1 MDNSFCALESRD
13 VGEDP
18 IANAYNF
25 DFFVMIE
32 CPTPWINETFN
43 SKPVP
48 DNLRSIVKEF
58 AESEISVEFLL
69 IYNNE
74 LKQPDI
80 TRVLI
85 FHKPTSF
92 AQEYSKYELLLS
104 DITEVAP
111 LVKKCLFEKNLDTFI
126 NKSNTRDIFICTHGS
141 RDKCCAKFGNPFY
154 RQAKN
159 IVKDLEKN
167 NVRIWQSSHFGGHR
181 FAPTAIDF
189 PEARYYARLNSESF
203 TSILTRTGNIE
214 FIKHI
219 YRGWAILPEAA
230 QVLEREMILIYGWQW
245 LSYKVD
251 YQIIKQADNGE
262 FNRIKLNFI
271 KPDGSLGTVKADVL
285 VDKAKTLYLSDC
297 QGDIV
302 ETIPQF
308 YVESLLV
315 DVQL

>member
-32 CPTPWINETFN
+32 CPTPWIDETFN
-43 SKPVP
+43 SKSVP
-48 DNLRSIVKEF
+48 DNLRKLVKEF
-58 AESEISVEFLL
+58 AEYEIAVEFLL
-69 IYNNE
+69 IYNKE
-74 LKQPDI
+74 FKQPDT

-85 FHKPTSF
+85 YHKPTGF
-92 AQEYSKYELLLS
+92 AQGYSKSEFLLS
-104 DITEVAP
+104 DITEAATII
-111 LVKKCLFEKNLDTFI
+111 KKCLFEKNLDACI
-126 NKSNTRDIFICTHGS
+126 DEYNTRDIFICTHGS

-159 IVKDLEKN
+159 LVKDLGMN
-167 NVRIWQSSHFGGHR
+167 NVRIWQCTHFGGHR

-189 PEARYYARLNSESF
+189 PEARYYARLDYESF
-203 TSILTRTGNIE
+203 SSILTRTGNLE

-251 YQIIKQADNGE
+251 YQIIQQTENGE

-271 KPDGSLGTVKADVL
+271 KPDGSLGSVKADVL
-285 VDKAKTLYLSDC
+285 ADKAKTLYLSDC
-297 QGDIV
+297 QGEIV

-308 YVESLLV
+308 YVENLLA
-315 DVQL
+315 DMQE

>member
-1 MDNSFCALESRD
+1 MANSFCALESRN

-25 DFFVMIE
+25 DFFVMVE
-32 CPTPWINETFN
+32 CPTPWTNEAFN

-48 DNLRSIVKEF
+48 ENLRNIVKEL
-58 AESEISVEFLL
+58 AEYEISVELLL
-69 IYNNE
+69 IYNQE
-74 LKQPDI
+74 LKQPDT

-85 FHKPTSF
+85 FQKPTGL
-92 AQEYSKYELLLS
+92 AQGYSKYELLLS
-104 DITEVAP
+104 DIAEVAP
-111 LVKKCLFEKNLDTFI
+111 IVKQCLFEKCLDNYI
-126 NKSNTRDIFICTHGS
+126 NESNTRDIFICTHGS
-141 RDKCCAKFGNPFY
+141 HDKCCAKFGNPFY

-159 IVKDLEKN
+159 IVKNLGMN

-189 PEARYYARLNSESF
+189 PEARYYARLDSESF
-203 TSILTRTGNIE
+203 TSILTRTGTLE
-214 FIKHI
+214 FIKNI

-230 QVLEREMILIYGWQW
+230 QVLEREMILMYGWQW

-251 YQIIKQADNGE
+251 YQIIQQSENGE
-262 FNRIKLNFI
+262 FNRIELNFV
-271 KPDGSLGTVKADVL
+271 KQTGSLGSVKADVL
-285 VDKAKTLYLSDC
+285 VDKIKTLYLSDC

-308 YVESLLV
+308 YVENLLL
-315 DVQL
+315 DVHE

>member
-1 MDNSFCALESRD
+1 MANSFCALESRD

-25 DFFVMIE
+25 DFFVMVE
-32 CPTPWINETFN
+32 CPTPWIDETFD

-48 DNLRSIVKEF
+48 DNLRNLVKEF
-58 AESEISVEFLL
+58 AESEITVEFLL
-69 IYNNE
+69 IYNQE
-74 LKQPDI
+74 LKQPDT

-85 FHKPTSF
+85 FRKPTGL
-92 AQEYSKYELLLS
+92 AQKYSKSEFILS
-104 DITEVAP
+104 DIAEVAP
-111 LVKKCLFEKNLDTFI
+111 IVKKYLLENNLDASI
-126 NKSNTRDIFICTHGS
+126 DESNTRDIFICTHGS

-159 IVKDLEKN
+159 IVKDLGMN

-203 TSILTRTGNIE
+203 TSILTRTGNLE

-219 YRGWAILPEAA
+219 YRGWAILPEAV

-251 YQIIKQADNGE
+251 YQIIKQSDDGE
-262 FNRIKLNFI
+262 FSRIKLSFLQ
-271 KPDGSLGTVKADVL
+271 PDGSLGSVKADVL
-285 VDKAKTLYLSDC
+285 VDKSKTLYLSDC
-297 QGDIV
+297 QGEIV
-302 ETIPQF
+302 ETIP
-308 YVESLLV
+308 
-315 DVQL
+315 

>member
-32 CPTPWINETFN
+32 CPTPWIDETFN
-43 SKPVP
+43 SKSVP
-48 DNLRSIVKEF
+48 ENLRNLVKEF
-58 AESEISVEFLL
+58 AEYEIAVEFLL
-69 IYNNE
+69 IYNKE
-74 LKQPDI
+74 LQQPDT
-80 TRVLI
+80 TRILI
-85 FHKPTSF
+85 FSRPTGF
-92 AQEYSKYELLLS
+92 AQAYSKYEFLLS
-104 DITEVAP
+104 DITEAATII
-111 LVKKCLFEKNLDTFI
+111 KKCLLEKNLDACI
-126 NKSNTRDIFICTHGS
+126 DESNPRDIFICTHGS

-159 IVKDLEKN
+159 IVKDLGMN
-167 NVRIWQSSHFGGHR
+167 NVRIWQCTHFGGHR

-189 PEARYYARLNSESF
+189 PEARYYARLDSESF
-203 TSILTRTGNIE
+203 SSILTRTGNLE

-230 QVLEREMILIYGWQW
+230 QVLEREMILIHGWQW

-251 YQIIKQADNGE
+251 YQIIQQTENGE

-271 KPDGSLGTVKADVL
+271 KPDGSLGSVKADVL
-285 VDKAKTLYLSDC
+285 IDQAKTLYLSDC
-297 QGDIV
+297 QGEIV

-308 YVESLLV
+308 SIKNLLA
-315 DVQL
+315 DVQE

>member
-1 MDNSFCALESRD
+1 MVNSFCALESRD

-32 CPTPWINETFN
+32 CPTPWIDETFN
-43 SKPVP
+43 SKSVP
-48 DNLRSIVKEF
+48 DNLRNLVKEF
-58 AESEISVEFLL
+58 AEYEIAVEFLL
-69 IYNNE
+69 IYNKE
-74 LKQPDI
+74 LQQPDT

-85 FHKPTSF
+85 FHSPTGF
-92 AQEYSKYELLLS
+92 AQGYSKSEFLLS
-104 DITEVAP
+104 DITEAATII
-111 LVKKCLFEKNLDTFI
+111 KKCLFEKNLDTCI
-126 NKSNTRDIFICTHGS
+126 NECDTRDIFICTHGS

-159 IVKDLEKN
+159 IVKDLGMK
-167 NVRIWQSSHFGGHR
+167 NVRVWQSSHFGGHR

-189 PEARYYARLNSESF
+189 PEARYYARLDSESF
-203 TSILTRTGNIE
+203 SSILTRTGNLE

-251 YQIIKQADNGE
+251 YQIIQQTENGE
-262 FNRIKLNFI
+262 FNRIKLNFL
-271 KPDGSLGTVKADVL
+271 KPDGSLGSVKADVL

-297 QGDIV
+297 QGEIV

-308 YVESLLV
+308 YVENLLAEV
-315 DVQL
+315 YE